1 MNSAAGTVLIN
12 GHIFKM
18 PPEIKQNSIHIRPQV
33 RGFLNIKHS
42 IYLMGEKKLC
52 RPNGKPRF
60 CPQSPE
66 LTNQFNPST
75 CETSAVGF

>member
-42 IYLMGEKKLC
+42 IYLMG
-52 RPNGKPRF
+52 
-60 CPQSPE
+60 
-66 LTNQFNPST
+66 
-75 CETSAVGF
+75 